1 MKNPL
6 KMTPYDWRKEHERE
20 LDYER
25 ENKKI
30 LIATIITLIAGLAIL
45 AIMFIALQEV
55 LAWTP

>member
-6 KMTPYDWRKEHERE
+6 KMTPDDWRKKHERE

-45 AIMFIALQEV
+45 AIMFITLKEV

>member
-6 KMTPYDWRKEHERE
+6 KMTPDDWRKKHERE

-45 AIMFIALQEV
+45 AIMFITLKEV
-55 LAWTP
+55 LTWTP

>member
-6 KMTPYDWRKEHERE
+6 KMTPGDWRKEHERE

-30 LIATIITLIAGLAIL
+30 VIATIVTLIAGIAIL
-45 AIMFIALQEV
+45 SIMFIALQEV
-55 LAWTP
+55 LTWTP